1 MVSRTVKIVNGYG
14 IHCRPSCLVAKAASE
29 CACKVTIQTA
39 DGSSAEATRVLEL
52 LGLALGPGDEATVIC
67 EGENEE
73 ETLERMAS
81 LLVRNFDFKR

>member
-1 MVSRTVKIVNGYG
+1 MVSRTVKILNGLG

-29 CACKVTIQTA
+29 CTCKVTVQTEDGASA
-39 DGSSAEATRVLEL
+39 DATRVLEL
-52 LGLALGPGDEATVIC
+52 LGLALGPGDMATVLC

-73 ETLERMAS
+73 EALERMSA